1 MKWLLAISVVML
13 SACTTVVPVAQKFP
27 EAPEQTLK
35 LCPQLSTVPEGQT
48 SITELL
54 KVVVANYGTYYECAV
69 RHDGLVEWY
78 HVQKKIHEGV
88 GK

>member
-1 MKWLLAISVVML
+1 MKWLLAIPVVML
-13 SACTTVVPVAQKFP
+13 SACATVVPVAQKFP

-35 LCPQLSTVPEGQT
+35 RCPQLATVPAGQT
-48 SITELL
+48 TITDLL
-54 KVVVANYGTYYECAV
+54 KVVVANYSTYYECAV

-78 HVQKKIHEGV
+78 HVQKKIHEGI

>member
-1 MKWLLAISVVML
+1 M
-13 SACTTVVPVAQKFP
+13 
-27 EAPEQTLK
+27 
-35 LCPQLSTVPEGQT
+35 
-48 SITELL
+48 L

-78 HVQKKIHEGV
+78 HVQKKIHEGI

>member
-1 MKWLLAISVVML
+1 MKWLLAIPVVML
-13 SACTTVVPVAQKFP
+13 SACATVVPVAQKFP

-35 LCPQLSTVPEGQT
+35 LCSQLATVPPGQT
-48 SITELL
+48 TITDLL
-54 KVVVANYGTYYECAV
+54 KVVVANYSTYYECAV

-78 HVQKKIHEGV
+78 HVQKKIHEGI